1 MSAPHFPP
9 REAAKHAEGM
19 QTRIY
24 VAAPFGRGPFVA
36 GEVHPALAARG
47 FSCTSSWVG
56 SANGAPERLDELP
69 IERVRAI
76 AERNDAD
83 LASSDLV
90 IVLGDVGTGR
100 EMYAEAR
107 IAIAL
112 GLPVVWVGPPFPL
125 SAYREG
131 VVRVRSMEEALAAA
145 ETLTGLAG
153 APSATMPA
161 AAARAASRR

>member
-1 MSAPHFPP
+1 
-9 REAAKHAEGM
+9 M
-19 QTRIY
+19 QTRVY

-36 GEVHPALAARG
+36 REVHPALAARG
-47 FSCTSSWVG
+47 FACTSSWC
-56 SANGAPERLDELP
+56 ATADGAPERLDELP

-76 AERNDAD
+76 AERNDGD
-83 LASSDLV
+83 LASSDAV
-90 IVLGDVGTGR
+90 IVLGELGTGR

-131 VVRVRSMEEALAAA
+131 VVRVRSLEEALAALESREA
-145 ETLTGLAG
+145 L
-153 APSATMPA
+153 
-161 AAARAASRR
+161 ASRARPEHAPLATGSGARR

>member
-1 MSAPHFPP
+1 
-9 REAAKHAEGM
+9 M
-19 QTRIY
+19 QTRVY

-36 GEVHPALAARG
+36 GEVHPPLAARG
-47 FSCTSSWVG
+47 LACTSSWVA

-69 IERVRAI
+69 LERVRAI

-131 VVRVRSMEEALAAA
+131 VVRVRSVEEALAAVDV
-145 ETLTGLAG
+145 LTGQSG
-153 APSATMPA
+153 AASATMRSA
-161 AAARAASRR
+161 ATGSGPRR